1 VVLACEPATP
11 PALVPPPTI
20 EIEPQPA
27 APTPPSTSDPPPPAD
42 DPALRDPALANERA
56 PEQFDVRFETT
67 RGAFVVACTRAWAP
81 HGVDRFYNLVRI
93 GYVADVAFFRVARG
107 FVVHWGIHGDPRRQ
121 RAPPAAHHG
130 PVDHR
135 RAGQRLPPRDLPKP
149 RLHPPRPPPVTAS
162 LRRGGSPPADCIAC
176 AAAHIDSATHELLV
190 DIYQFDA
197 NAGWAAQGA
206 KSCAHWLSWR
216 IGVGLVAA
224 REQVRVARA
233 LTVLPLVAG
242 AMQRGELSYAKVRAI
257 TRVATSDNEQLLLD
271 LH

>member
-1 VVLACEPATP
+1 MC
-11 PALVPPPTI
+11 
-20 EIEPQPA
+20 
-27 APTPPSTSDPPPPAD
+27 
-42 DPALRDPALANERA
+42 
-56 PEQFDVRFETT
+56 
-67 RGAFVVACTRAWAP
+67 CTE
-81 HGVDRFYNLVRI
+81 L
-93 GYVADVAFFRVARG
+93 
-107 FVVHWGIHGDPRRQ
+107 
-121 RAPPAAHHG
+121 
-130 PVDHR
+130 
-135 RAGQRLPPRDLPKP
+135 P
-149 RLHPPRPPPVTAS
+149 RLDRKAIDE
-162 LRRGGSPPADCIAC
+162 LAERIAC

-197 NAGWAAQGA
+197 NAGWGAPGA

-233 LTVLPLVAG
+233 LAALPLVAG